1 MKKTSLAIAFVL
13 MSYMVSAQTAT
24 TGFDIRSSGM
34 IYVVVAVI
42 TVIFIGIAL
51 FLFAIERRIKKL
63 EQDS

>member
-1 MKKTSLAIAFVL
+1 MKKISLVIAFILISHVL
-13 MSYMVSAQTAT
+13 FAQPAA
-24 TGFDIRSSGM
+24 GFDMRSSGM

-42 TVIFIGIAL
+42 TVIFIGLAL